1 MSRNYQICTR
11 CIMDTTDPDIEFDEN
26 GVCNHCREYDKLA
39 RRYVFAGTEG
49 EQKLS
54 KVVDKIKKQGKNQKY
69 DCVIGLSGGVDST
82 YTAYLTRKLGLKP
95 LAIHLD
101 NGWDTEFSVRN
112 IENIVKRLK
121 LDFYTHVVDWE
132 EFRDIHLAYLKSGV
146 VDIEVPTDH
155 AIVAILYK
163 IADENRIKYILI
175 GNNFTTEGIFPESW
189 AYNKNDL
196 INLKAIHDKFG
207 TRELKTFPT
216 LGLLKLIYYHFVKN
230 IRSISIL
237 NYVPYVK
244 ENVKKVL
251 AEELDWRDYGH
262 KHYESVFTRFYQ
274 GYILPKRFNI
284 DKRRSH
290 LSALICSRQ
299 IKRDDA
305 LKVMENEP
313 YTGYDLASEKAY
325 VLKKLQ
331 LTDEEFNELMNLPI
345 KSHLEY
351 KSDAQWFRPVRF
363 AYRILNWK
371 R

>member
-1 MSRNYQICTR
+1 MRRTYQICTR

-26 GVCNHCREYDKLA
+26 GVCNHCR
-39 RRYVFAGTEG
+39 RYEILRGKIVFTGKEG
-49 EQKLS
+49 ERRLN
-54 KVVDKIKKQGKNQKY
+54 KIVSDIKEKGKNQKY

-82 YTAYLTRKLGLKP
+82 YTAYLVKKLGLRP

-101 NGWDTEFSVRN
+101 NGWDTEYSVRN
-112 IENIVKRLK
+112 IENIVKRLN
-121 LDFYTHVVDWE
+121 LDLYTHVVDWE
-132 EFRDIHLAYLKSGV
+132 EFRDIHLAYLRAGV

-163 IADENRIKYILI
+163 IADEKRIKYILI
-175 GNNFTTEGIFPESW
+175 GNNFVTEGIFPEAW

-207 TRELKTFPT
+207 THELETFPT
-216 LGLLKLIYYHFVKN
+216 LGLLKLIYYHFAKN

-244 ENVKKVL
+244 EDAKKLLVQ
-251 AEELDWRDYGH
+251 ELDWKDYGH

-274 GYILPKRFNI
+274 GYILPRRFNI

-290 LSALICSRQ
+290 LSALICSGQ

-305 LKVMENEP
+305 LKVMESEP
-313 YTGYDLASEKAY
+313 YDGHDLASEKAY

-351 KSDAQWFRPVRF
+351 KSDAKWFRPLRF
-363 AYRILNWK
+363 IYKIFN
-371 R
+371 

>member
-1 MSRNYQICTR
+1 MAGTYQICTR
-11 CIMDTTDPDIEFDEN
+11 CIMDTTDPYIEFDRN
-26 GVCNHCREYDKLA
+26 GVCNHCRRYEKLRA
-39 RRYVFAGTEG
+39 KYVFTGQEAERR
-49 EQKLS
+49 LN
-54 KVVDKIKKQGKNQKY
+54 KIASDIKEKGKNQKY

-82 YTAYLTRKLGLKP
+82 YTAYLARKLGLKP

-121 LDFYTHVVDWE
+121 LDLYTHVVDWE

-207 TRELKTFPT
+207 THELKTFPT

-274 GYILPKRFNI
+274 GYILPRRFNI

-290 LSALICSRQ
+290 LSALICSGQ

-305 LKVMENEP
+305 LKVMESEP
-313 YTGYDLASEKAY
+313 YNGYDLASEKAY

-351 KSDAQWFRPVRF
+351 KSDARWFRPVRF